1 MRTYDF
7 APLWRSSVG
16 FDRLFDLINDT
27 QRLEGQDNF
36 PPYDIVR
43 TGENAYRISLALA
56 GFSPDEISITAQQNR
71 LTVAGS
77 KAEHTPEHEYLHQ
90 GIAAR
95 PFERQFNLED
105 HVEVEGAAF
114 ENGLLQIELAR
125 KIPEAMKPR
134 KIGIGARTLAS
145 RAPREG
151 DRRSRIRTRGRR
163 GRPPIGGPSG
173 RARPT
178 HTWSSAGRR
187 VSARAAG
194 RRGRRRR

>member
-1 MRTYDF
+1 MLVPMLLIGGCGYEDLR
-7 APLWRSSVG
+7 LLRSSVG

-105 HVEVEGAAF
+105 HVEVGGSGVRER
-114 ENGLLQIELAR
+114 LA
-125 KIPEAMKPR
+125 P
-134 KIGIGARTLAS
+134 
-145 RAPREG
+145 
-151 DRRSRIRTRGRR
+151 D
-163 GRPPIGGPSG
+163 
-173 RARPT
+173 
-178 HTWSSAGRR
+178 
-187 VSARAAG
+187 
-194 RRGRRRR
+194 

>member
-27 QRLEGQDNF
+27 QRLDAQDNY

-43 TGENAYRISLALA
+43 TGENTYRISLALA
-56 GFSPDEISITAQQNR
+56 GFSPDEITITAQQNR

-77 KAEHTPEHEYLHQ
+77 KAEHSRPRPEHEYLHQ
-90 GIAAR
+90 GISAR

-105 HVEVEGAAF
+105 HVEVDGASF

-125 KIPEAMKPR
+125 KIPGGNETA
-134 KIGIGARTLAS
+134 A
-145 RAPREG
+145 
-151 DRRSRIRTRGRR
+151 DRQ
-163 GRPPIGGPSG
+163 
-173 RARPT
+173 
-178 HTWSSAGRR
+178 SAL
-187 VSARAAG
+187 SARKPEKMKTVEQVRAAS
-194 RRGRRRR
+194 